1 VIPWLTAVLLGVLA
15 ILIVGAA
22 ARARGRRQMFR
33 QLAARYDALER
44 EPGNSQP
51 PTAILSTAPDASEW
65 RG

>member
-1 VIPWLTAVLLGVLA
+1 VIPWLLVVLIAVLT
-15 ILIVGAA
+15 ILIVGWAA
-22 ARARGRRQMFR
+22 HVQGRRQTLR

-51 PTAILSTAPDASEW
+51 PTPILSTARDASER